1 MKLRVHHDI
10 KPDNILVS
18 QSTNS
23 ARYDVT
29 FKLADLGLTDF
40 VIKKRK
46 DQDINNRD
54 AHGTQMYS
62 EFNYRV
68 RYEHTLTDLRRS

>member
-1 MKLRVHHDI
+1 MKLRIHHDI

-18 QSTNS
+18 QSTNNS
-23 ARYDVT
+23 IYDVT

-46 DQDINNRD
+46 DQDVNNRD

-62 EFNYRV
+62 KLYYVV
-68 RYEHTLTDLRRS
+68 R

>member
-10 KPDNILVS
+10 KPDNILFT
-18 QSTNS
+18 QSTNNTN
-23 ARYDVT
+23 YDVS

-40 VIKKRK
+40 VIKKK
-46 DQDINNRD
+46 KGQDVNNHD

-62 EFNYRV
+62 KSYYTV
-68 RYEHTLTDLRRS
+68 RY